1 MDKLNIEQDSLYDR
15 LNRTPHWFALKT
27 RSRHEVKVEHQLKQK
42 GIECFLPTYESI
54 RYWSDRKKKI
64 ELPLFSCYLFVKI
77 TLKEKMN
84 ALQTDGAVHFV
95 VFENM
100 PAPIPDYQINSLK
113 KIIDNK
119 MPIAHVNDWSVGQK
133 VEVKSGP
140 LKGVQGKIQ
149 KIKNKSQL
157 IVLIDA
163 LSQAV
168 SVEIDDKE
176 VKLFY

>member
-1 MDKLNIEQDSLYDR
+1 MTQDSHYEKLNKI
-15 LNRTPHWFALKT
+15 PHWFALKT
-27 RSRHEVKVEHQLKQK
+27 RSRHEKKVELQLKRK
-42 GIECFLPTYESI
+42 GIECFLPVYESI
-54 RYWSDRKKKI
+54 RYWSDRKKKV

-84 ALQTDGAVHFV
+84 ALQTDGAVHFIA
-95 VFENM
+95 FNNL
-100 PAPIPDYQINSLK
+100 PAAIPDAQINSLK
-113 KIIDNK
+113 KIIDNNL
-119 MPIAHVNDWSVGQK
+119 PIAHVNDWEVGQK

-157 IVLIDA
+157 VIIIDA
-163 LSQAV
+163 LAQAV
-168 SVEIDDKE
+168 GVEIDEKE